1 MYSVKTQE
9 LILLP
14 NLAVQRVSQL
24 PGDCQQPGQRPVVQQ
39 GAQAQ
44 EPLLPVRYVQGWK
57 FMSCSHCQELGQQA
71 SWLLIGPLSEARSAS
86 CHNSWQA
93 DMTITH
99 KFPLLAV
106 GQGPKS
112 AGGSNEKL
120 WSKNVY
126 FLDRSKFGS
135 V

>member
-9 LILLP
+9 LILLS

-57 FMSCSHCQELGQQA
+57 FMSSSHCQELGQQA
-71 SWLLIGPLSEARSAS
+71 SWLLIGYTTTNQKLGQQVDTTIDNDY
-86 CHNSWQA
+86 NS
-93 DMTITH
+93 
-99 KFPLLAV
+99 
-106 GQGPKS
+106 
-112 AGGSNEKL
+112 
-120 WSKNVY
+120 
-126 FLDRSKFGS
+126 
-135 V
+135 